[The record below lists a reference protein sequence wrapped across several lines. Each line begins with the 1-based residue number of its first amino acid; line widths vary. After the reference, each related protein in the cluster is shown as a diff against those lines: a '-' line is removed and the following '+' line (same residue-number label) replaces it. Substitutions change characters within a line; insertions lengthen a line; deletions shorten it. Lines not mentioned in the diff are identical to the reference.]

1 MESRGNLDLTRQI
14 EELEEEVSTLLKQK
28 AYLQDTCRRAGEEI
42 KDLKSTVQA
51 LENTVEQVLNP
62 LRKDGLL

>member
-1 MESRGNLDLTRQI
+1 MDDPTTVDLTRQI

-28 AYLQDTCRRAGEEI
+28 AYLQDTCRRAGQEI
-42 KDLKSTVQA
+42 QDLKSTVKA

>member
-1 MESRGNLDLTRQI
+1 MDDPTTADLTRQI

-28 AYLQDTCRRAGEEI
+28 AYLQDTCRRAGQEI
-42 KDLKSTVQA
+42 QDLKSTVKA

>member
-1 MESRGNLDLTRQI
+1 MDDPTTANLTRQI

-28 AYLQDTCRRAGEEI
+28 AYLQDTCRRAGQEI
-42 KDLKSTVQA
+42 QDLKSTVKA

>member
-1 MESRGNLDLTRQI
+1 MDNPTTADLTKQI

-28 AYLQDTCRRAGEEI
+28 AYLQDTCRRAGQEI
-42 KDLKSTVQA
+42 QDLKSTVKA

>member
-1 MESRGNLDLTRQI
+1 MDDPTTVDLTRQI
-14 EELEEEVSTLLKQK
+14 EELEEVVSTLLKQK
-28 AYLQDTCRRAGEEI
+28 AYLQDTCRRAGQEI
-42 KDLKSTVQA
+42 QDLKSTVKA

>member
-28 AYLQDTCRRAGEEI
+28 AYLQDTCRRAGQEI
-42 KDLKSTVQA
+42 QDLKSTVKA

>member
-42 KDLKSTVQA
+42 QDLKSTVKA